1 MAIPVVEMRH
11 VTKYFAKVIANKD
24 VSLTVGE
31 GEVLALLGE
40 NGAGKSTIMKILY
53 GLYGLD
59 EGEIFIRG
67 QQVQIKNPADA
78 MARGIASSTSLW
90 CPPTPLRKILSWAVS
105 TDTSL

>member
-59 EGEIFIRG
+59 EGEIFI
-67 QQVQIKNPADA
+67 Q
-78 MARGIASSTSLW
+78 ASRCRSRI
-90 CPPTPLRKILSWAVS
+90 PPMPWPGASP
-105 TDTSL
+105 

>member
-53 GLYGLD
+53 GL
-59 EGEIFIRG
+59 
-67 QQVQIKNPADA
+67 P
-78 MARGIASSTSLW
+78 
-90 CPPTPLRKILSWAVS
+90 C
-105 TDTSL
+105 

>member
-40 NGAGKSTIMKILY
+40 TAPEK
-53 GLYGLD
+53 
-59 EGEIFIRG
+59 
-67 QQVQIKNPADA
+67 A
-78 MARGIASSTSLW
+78 
-90 CPPTPLRKILSWAVS
+90 PL
-105 TDTSL
+105 